1 MKCKVCESELRPGTK
16 RCPHCGTDVPAAGK
30 NASEVF
36 KWNVQDF
43 PKPKKKSEVAIDWSE
58 GKIYNK
64 ASGKVY
70 NQSESKWSE
79 PEEVKNL
86 FNFDKKNEE
95 FQEVL
100 DRQMDSIE
108 VMSVPEPVRIEEP
121 MVFDLPSTMDMGIFE
136 ELISDDVELILPG
149 QEESI
154 RIEAEKPSFFDA
166 FEPADEPKVEEA
178 PAPSTAEGML
188 SLDEVFKN
196 ESKAEEAVEEKP
208 KKIEEEIVFDGIRK
222 LMAAEEKLKQ
232 DMERVTYLT
241 PEESEKAE
249 KIEDNSNKLRFV
261 PTITFRSLEDEYEAY
276 RSEKSVATVSTDQG
290 NEVKVEINEPSGTT
304 VTVKT
309 QEIKVPED
317 ENCKTQEVQL
327 EKLTQGPTDVQVS
340 VEVNAAGENTSIEV
354 TRKHDGST
362 VVKTVG
368 ENMTSEHIVAAPEE
382 AAEIPAEEPVVEEAP
397 AVVETVAEEV
407 PAVEE
412 TPAEEPVEEKLTI
425 EDIAADE
432 NEKFWK
438 ESDTSNTG
446 ASRMTITDIFGPD
459 ARRIIEGDDDADQDI
474 ENSLIL
480 DIKPEDIAVTKEQSE
495 SIKTT
500 VKEEPEVKVEEAAV
514 AVAVA
519 AETAKEESEES
530 PVEAPAETQEEVPAV
545 PEVSVP
551 EKKSGFGAGAKAL
564 IAILVII
571 LIAEMSIIGIKLF
584 APDSQAALYIEKAQD
599 AVVSMIQGDDDTNV
613 TDDIQQGGDAQE
625 SGDPT
630 VQTNPIQQPADPANT
645 AGTAAPTDTAGTVPA
660 Q

>member
-70 NQSESKWSE
+70 NQSECKWSE

-108 VMSVPEPVRIEEP
+108 VMSVPEPVRVEEP

-154 RIEAEKPSFFDA
+154 KIEAEKPSFFEV
-166 FEPADEPKVEEA
+166 FETAAEPVVEEV
-178 PAPSTAEGML
+178 PVPSTAEGML

-196 ESKAEEAVEEKP
+196 ESKAEEKVEEKA
-208 KKIEEEIVFDGIRK
+208 KKTDDEIVFDGIRK

-290 NEVKVEINEPSGTT
+290 NEVKVEISEPSGTT

-368 ENMTSEHIVAAPEE
+368 ENTTSEHVVSAPEE
-382 AAEIPAEEPVVEEAP
+382 AVETPAEEPVAEEAP
-397 AVVETVAEEV
+397 VVAE

-412 TPAEEPVEEKLTI
+412 VAAAEPVEEKLTI

-432 NEKFWK
+432 NESFWK

-459 ARRIIEGDDDADQDI
+459 ARRIIEGGDDADQDI

-500 VKEEPEVKVEEAAV
+500 VKEESEVKVEEAAV
-514 AVAVA
+514 AAAVA
-519 AETAKEESEES
+519 AETAKEESAETPAEE
-530 PVEAPAETQEEVPAV
+530 PVTEEAPVI

-564 IAILVII
+564 IVILIII
-571 LIAEMSIIGIKLF
+571 LLAEMSIIGIKLF
-584 APDSQAALYIEKAQD
+584 APDSQAALFIEKTQD

-613 TDDIQQGGDAQE
+613 TDDTQQGGDVQE